1 MGPNQRASY
10 FRIRFAKT
18 MFCTTRARPKSRE
31 RLQNAIHRGLASNR
45 VDLVHM
51 HGLDFPEYEFPADLP
66 IVITIHLPVSWYH
79 SVAWKKLGPRARFC
93 CVSQWQRRSV
103 PPELHNCAVISRRM
117 NGTCRKRCSTCAGPR
132 LPGEECACRFGGR
145 DRLLSSTKRCR
156 PSKLRAM
163 EASNRFN
170 GADLP

>member
-31 RLQNAIHRGLASNR
+31 RLQDAIHRALASNR

-79 SVAWKKLGPRARFC
+79 SGLGRNLDPAHGFVAF
-93 CVSQWQRRSV
+93 RSGS
-103 PPELHNCAVISRRM
+103 EDQF
-117 NGTCRKRCSTCAGPR
+117 
-132 LPGEECACRFGGR
+132 LPNFIIA
-145 DRLLSSTKRCR
+145 
-156 PSKLRAM
+156 P
-163 EASNRFN
+163 
-170 GADLP
+170 